1 MLDKTELEQQA
12 FQKGYEK
19 ASNEFYNTVSAKME
33 TIQNENLM
41 LVLDQALKIKDLT
54 ELNQSLIATNHLELV
69 HKEEEIK
76 RLVDELNQKELTFE
90 QLTNTNKNTE
100 VSEALAR
107 NAVLDSTAERLRN
120 ELDALQRKYAEFEML
135 HQQIAELYNNKVEEI
150 ELLQGQIM
158 ELKSSEELAKSQN
171 ELAEAL
177 DKVKVLDTTVE
188 TLRSDLDALQ
198 KKHDALKVKAQT
210 LKNKNKKKEDPEVTA
225 SGADLE
231 KLRNDLLESERS
243 FKEQLEGERSQIE
256 KLQSDFA
263 ENERLFK
270 EQLEKERFEVNKL
283 QSEYFQGLNQKFS
296 EQLAQFEKNFTRVQ
310 EENDLLNSELDAVR
324 EHLKS
329 LESSHKSSHTQMIGN
344 MSIDHLKEAT
354 INITAPDVDA
364 GQGELNEE
372 FSHVC
377 AQLNDRI
384 NEIGMLNAEIDQLKN
399 GKSIE
404 YKVLS
409 QN

>member
-1 MLDKTELEQQA
+1 
-12 FQKGYEK
+12 
-19 ASNEFYNTVSAKME
+19 ME
-33 TIQNENLM
+33 EN
-41 LVLDQALKIKDLT
+41 
-54 ELNQSLIATNHLELV
+54 
-69 HKEEEIK
+69 
-76 RLVDELNQKELTFE
+76 
-90 QLTNTNKNTE
+90 
-100 VSEALAR
+100 
-107 NAVLDSTAERLRN
+107 
-120 ELDALQRKYAEFEML
+120 
-135 HQQIAELYNNKVEEI
+135 
-150 ELLQGQIM
+150 ELLQGEIK
-158 ELKSSEELAKSQN
+158 ELKSSVSVDTSSEKLAKSQN

-243 FKEQLEGERSQIE
+243 FKEQLEGERSQVE
-256 KLQSDFA
+256 KLQSDLA

-270 EQLEKERFEVNKL
+270 EQLERERFEVDKL
-283 QSEYFQGLNQKFS
+283 QSEYVQGLNQTFS
-296 EQLAQFEKNFTRVQ
+296 EQLSQFEKNFTRVQ

-324 EHLKS
+324 ENLKS
-329 LESSHKSSHTQMIGN
+329 LESSHQSSHAQMIGN

-404 YKVLS
+404 HSVPSK
-409 QN
+409 N